1 MLKEQEINLVS
12 LADRFHDEEACRKY
26 MEELRWPDGVKC
38 PRCGSNKLSRIKK
51 RSQFDCDSCRYQFS
65 VTAGTIFHDTH
76 LPLWKWFLAVYLMVE
91 SKKGVSANQLKRTL
105 GVSYKTAWY
114 LSHRVRAALNEV
126 DAQLLK
132 GIVEVDE
139 TFVGGE
145 MQGKGRGY
153 KGNKTTVVGA
163 MQRNGNI
170 CLKVVRGTDRETL
183 HGFIRETTAG
193 DTQAIYTDEWPAYR
207 GIADKDT
214 EHKTVKH
221 RDKEYV
227 AQGDVHT
234 NSIENVWSLLKRSIV
249 GSYHQV
255 SAKHLDA
262 YLDELEFRF
271 NNRENPY
278 MFRDAMLKLVVAEN
292 LPYAKLIED

>member
-12 LADRFHDEEACRKY
+12 LIDRFHDEDACRKY

-38 PRCGSNKLSRIKK
+38 PRCGSDKLSRIKK
-51 RSQFDCDSCRYQFS
+51 RAQFDCDSCRYQFS

-76 LPLWKWFLAVYLMVE
+76 LPLWKWFLAVYLIVE
-91 SKKGVSANQLKRTL
+91 AKKGISANQLKRTI

-114 LSHRVRAALNEV
+114 LCHRIRAALKEV

-132 GIVEVDE
+132 GIIEADE
-139 TFVGGE
+139 TFVS
-145 MQGKGRGY
+145 GKVEGRGRGY
-153 KGNKTTVVGA
+153 TDNKTIVVGA
-163 MQRNGNI
+163 IQRDGAI
-170 CLKVVRGTDRETL
+170 RLQVVKGRDRETL
-183 HGFIRETTAG
+183 QGFLRENVAG
-193 DTQAIYTDEWPAYR
+193 ETQAIYTDELPSYL
-207 GIADKDT
+207 GIADEDT
-214 EHKTVKH
+214 KHETVKH
-221 RDKEYV
+221 REKEY
-227 AQGDVHT
+227 ARGDVHV
-234 NSIENVWSLLKRSIV
+234 NSMENIWSLLKRSII

-278 MFRDAMLKLVVAEN
+278 MFRDALCKLLVAN
-292 LPYAKLIED
+292 SLPYAKLIED